1 MSYKLNLCFPYNGHN
16 YYCPPVHGC
25 IYNFS
30 KLKDRWHDMYD
41 FTWVRYE
48 K

>member
-1 MSYKLNLCFPYNGHN
+1 MSYKLNLCFLYNGHMIMSTSGYNN
-16 YYCPPVHGC
+16 YYTKV
-25 IYNFS
+25 
-30 KLKDRWHDMYD
+30 KDRWHDMYD